1 MWPGEGLSPVCGI
14 GELPLK
20 SHENLGL
27 ADWTVVNVV
36 LGVEIGLR
44 LIDQA
49 VVDRIKGEFEA
60 VGDTE
65 LVENIVQVILYGLF
79 ADEKFFADFL
89 VAEALSDELHN
100 FFLAVAEKWLFAA
113 RARLRRFREGL
124 HDLCGHA
131 VIEPDFAGVNA
142 MNAFDEQ
149 VGGGLLENHATSA
162 EAHGADNVAIVFGS
176 RQDDDAGGQRIEI
189 DFFEDGEAVFIGHA
203 EIEQKD
209 FRLEFGEKFNTLSAI
224 LGFAD
229 DSNVFV
235 GIEKFAEAIAKDCV
249 VVR

>member
-1 MWPGEGLSPVCGI
+1 
-14 GELPLK
+14 
-20 SHENLGL
+20 
-27 ADWTVVNVV
+27 
-36 LGVEIGLR
+36 
-44 LIDQA
+44 
-49 VVDRIKGEFEA
+49 
-60 VGDTE
+60 
-65 LVENIVQVILYGLF
+65 VQVILYGLF
-79 ADEKFFADFL
+79 TDEKFFADFL

-113 RARLRRFREGL
+113 RAGLGRFREGL
-124 HDLCGHA
+124 HDLGGHA
-131 VIEPDFAGVNA
+131 VIEPNFAGVNA
-142 MNAFDEQ
+142 MNALDEQ
-149 VGGGLLENHATSA
+149 VGGGLLENHAASA

-176 RQDDDAGGQRIEI
+176 RQDDDARGQRIEI

-209 FRLEFGEKFNTLSAI
+209 LRLEFGEKFNTLSAI
-224 LGFAD
+224 LGFTD